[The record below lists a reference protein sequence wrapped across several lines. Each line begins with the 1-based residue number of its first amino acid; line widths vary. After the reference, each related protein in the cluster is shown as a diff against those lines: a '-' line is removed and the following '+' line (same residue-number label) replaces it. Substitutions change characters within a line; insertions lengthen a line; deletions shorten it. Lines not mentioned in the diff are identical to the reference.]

1 MSTIIGLKE
10 LRENTTE
17 VAERVR
23 NGESF
28 VVVKRSQPIF
38 RLLPI
43 DTVVSTND
51 ELTAWTSVAIE
62 RFRPA
67 LEALAKQ

>member
-10 LRENTTE
+10 LREHTTE

-23 NGESF
+23 QGESF

-38 RLLPI
+38 RLVPI
-43 DTVVSTND
+43 DAIASAND
-51 ELTAWTSVAIE
+51 ELAAWTSAAIV

>member
-23 NGESF
+23 KGESF
-28 VVVKRSQPIF
+28 VVVKRSEPIF
-38 RLLPI
+38 RLVPVDSI
-43 DTVVSTND
+43 ASTND
-51 ELTAWTSVAIE
+51 ELTAWTSAAIE

-67 LEALAKQ
+67 LEALAKE

>member
-23 NGESF
+23 QGESF
-28 VVVKRSQPIF
+28 VVVKRSEPIF
-38 RLLPI
+38 RLVPI
-43 DTVVSTND
+43 DTVASTN
-51 ELTAWTSVAIE
+51 
-62 RFRPA
+62 
-67 LEALAKQ
+67 